1 MTDLPV
7 QRIPALDNLA
17 VIQHGFTLRVSG
29 LDVRT
34 DRATALERISGY
46 HQAILEKLGPRVLRI
61 AEQIHGN
68 GVAIVDQRSPEKT
81 LGVDALIT
89 SDPGEVLGIY
99 VADCC
104 AMYFVDPVRAVIGLP
119 HSDRKATEQNIAGGT
134 VERLESS
141 IVSVPE
147 Q

>member
-17 VIQHGFTLRVSG
+17 VIQHGFSLRVPG

-61 AEQIHGN
+61 AEQIHAN
-68 GVAIVDQRSPEKT
+68 GVAVVDQRLPEKT
-81 LGVDALIT
+81 QGVDALIT
-89 SDPGEVLGIY
+89 NDPGVVLGIY

-104 AMYFVDPVRAVIGLP
+104 AIYFVDPARTI
-119 HSDRKATEQNIAGGT
+119 
-134 VERLESS
+134 
-141 IVSVPE
+141 
-147 Q
+147 